1 MTRERI
7 GRKTLEKQLP
17 AILREQFQLDGLPSD
32 HEPSWE
38 YITANTRYSAQGLNN
53 KSKEL
58 YGQTI
63 LEFLREQGFGVR
75 SAGKW
80 PTDDEETIRSLEYY
94 VESAEQRRG
103 WSENTIDSVESVI
116 NKVYEAIRDEG
127 LDIEL
132 LDIGHYESESERVE
146 NIQHAIAIIDYMDR
160 DLADSTM
167 GNYPRYFKEYYTIVK
182 NRYPINLNPVEEALD
197 EFEWLRSDSDAQ
209 PVTEAQLNDLWNTLD
224 ALNECPVEGYNLDEW
239 RLWMKMLLV
248 FLIAVGPRSNE
259 VERLDVRTDLHFG
272 DDPHVHFIE
281 RKNMRRDEGP
291 AKVPIMMGSNF
302 LRAYREY
309 IDATDGNGKLV
320 PSDESASGCRTPSTL
335 NSWLE
340 RLCKSADVRLDDGT
354 FPTIQNFRQFWKTL
368 YKRALAENRKEI
380 NFVAEEDEK
389 VGPESDETDYIPDV
403 VNRQHVRDI
412 GREYFDDVLNLG
424 ELPELL
430 QDELDRDVHVER
442 QTKITDHDLG
452 T

>member
-1 MTRERI
+1 
-7 GRKTLEKQLP
+7 LP
-17 AILREQFQLDGLPSD
+17 QD

-75 SAGKW
+75 STGKW

-94 VESAEQRRG
+94 IESAEERKE
-103 WSENTIDSVESVI
+103 WSENTIDSVESVM

-127 LDIEL
+127 LDIEM
-132 LDIGHYESESERVE
+132 LDIGYYDSEKNRVE
-146 NIQHAIAIIDYMDR
+146 NIQHAITIIEYMDR

-167 GNYPRYFKEYYTIVK
+167 GNYPRYFEEYYNIVK
-182 NRYPINLNPVEEALD
+182 NKHQININPVEEALD
-197 EFEWLRSDSDAQ
+197 EFEWYRSDSDAQ
-209 PVTEAQLNDLWNTLD
+209 PVTEAQLNDLWNALD
-224 ALNECPVEGYNLDEW
+224 VLDECPVDGHDLERW
-239 RLWMKMLLV
+239 RLWMKMLLI

-259 VERLDVRTDLHFG
+259 VEQLDLRTQLHFG
-272 DDPHVHFIE
+272 DDPHVHFAV

-291 AKVPIMMGSNF
+291 AKVPIMMGGDF

-309 IDATDGNGKLV
+309 IDAIGGNGKLV
-320 PSDESASGCRTPSTL
+320 PSDQSESGCRTPSTL
-335 NSWLE
+335 NEWLG
-340 RLCKSADVRLDDGT
+340 RLCKIAGVRLDGGE

-368 YKRALAENRKEI
+368 YKRAVAENREQIK
-380 NFVAEEDEK
+380 FVSEEDGK
-389 VGPESDETDYIPDV
+389 KDYESDERDYIDDV
-403 VNRQHVRDI
+403 VNRQHVRGL
-412 GREYFDDVLNLG
+412 GREYFGDVLDLG
-424 ELPELL
+424 ELPELVRE
-430 QDELDRDVHVER
+430 ELDQDQHGER
-442 QTKITDHDLG
+442 QTKFTDHDFG